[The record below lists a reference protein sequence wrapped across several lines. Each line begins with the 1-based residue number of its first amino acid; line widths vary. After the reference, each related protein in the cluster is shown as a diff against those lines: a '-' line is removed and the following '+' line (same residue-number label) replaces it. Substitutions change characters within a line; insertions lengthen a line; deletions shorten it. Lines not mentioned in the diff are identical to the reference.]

1 MKKWLLPTVLGV
13 LVLFCVGIGIFLG
26 LKGKD
31 PTRIEHKLESRVKT
45 LKEHQE
51 KDSNVLSW
59 IQVEGTNID
68 YPVLYSPSVDK
79 SEIDYDY
86 AWSNYKEDPISY
98 RTVLYGHNI
107 LNVSSKPLVGSPFHR
122 RFEQLLGFVY
132 LDVAEKNQ
140 FIEYTVG
147 DKDYV
152 FQIFSVA
159 FVEDDKLDR
168 SNLSTEAKRE
178 EYIKTSL
185 EDSFFLY
192 DVDVSKEDYILSLI
206 TCTRFF
212 GADKDIAFKID
223 AKLIREDSSQE
234 YVSLKTKEKYAVLVE
249 QGRFEEI

>member
-1 MKKWLLPTVLGV
+1 MKKWLLPTILGV
-13 LVLFCVGIGIFLG
+13 LSCIAIGIFLG
-26 LKGKD
+26 LKGSD
-31 PTRIEHKLESRVKT
+31 PIKIEHKLESRVKT
-45 LKEHQE
+45 LKEHQDQDE
-51 KDSNVLSW
+51 NVLSW

-107 LNVSSKPLVGSPFHR
+107 LNVSNKPLIASPFHR

-132 LDVAEKNQ
+132 LDFAKENQ

-168 SNLSTEAKRE
+168 SNLTMDTKRE
-178 EYIKTSL
+178 EYIQTSL
-185 EDSFFLY
+185 SDSFFEY
-192 DVDVSKEDYILSLI
+192 DVDVSKEDYLLSLI

-223 AKLIREDSSQE
+223 AKLIRDGSSQK
-234 YVSLKTKEKYAVLVE
+234 YTSIKTKEKYAVLIE